1 MQPNTRDR
9 IIETGAE
16 IIHRKGFNHTG
27 IQEILNAASVP
38 KGSFY
43 NYFKSKDD
51 FGLQIIDY
59 FSAHFKRIAKETLE
73 DTTVSPLN
81 RIYGFL
87 TAFMEY
93 FESQNYAGGCP
104 IGNLAQEMGDLS
116 PAFRKKLSEA
126 IDMMVDAYSRVLARA
141 QRDGKI
147 LKSLD
152 IRDTASFI
160 VAGWHGAIIQ
170 MKLTQSLAPLKN
182 HRKFIFDHILKKWT
196 QVILQPNRT
205 ANIFY

>member
-1 MQPNTRDR
+1 MKQSYFRKTVNGDLRMQANTRAR

-27 IQEILNAASVP
+27 IQEILNAANVP

-59 FSAHFKRIAKETLE
+59 FSAHFKRIARETLE
-73 DTTVSPLN
+73 DTRVSPLN
-81 RIYGFL
+81 RIYRFL
-87 TAFMEY
+87 SAFMEY
-93 FESQNYAGGCP
+93 FESQNFAGGCP

-126 IDMMVDAYSRVLARA
+126 IDMMVDAYSQVLAAA
-141 QRDGKI
+141 QNDRKI
-147 LKSLD
+147 SKNLN
-152 IRDTASFI
+152 INDTASFI
-160 VAGWHGAIIQ
+160 IASWHGAIIQ
-170 MKLTQSLAPLKN
+170 MKLSQNLAPLKN
-182 HRKFIFDHILKKWT
+182 HRKFIFDYILIK
-196 QVILQPNRT
+196 
-205 ANIFY
+205 

>member
-9 IIETGAE
+9 IIEIGAE

-27 IQEILNAASVP
+27 IQEILNAANVP

-59 FSAHFKRIAKETLE
+59 FLDHFKQIAKETLE
-73 DTTVSPLN
+73 DTRVSPLS
-81 RIYGFL
+81 RIYAFL

-116 PAFRKKLSEA
+116 PAFREKLSEA
-126 IDMMVDAYSRVLARA
+126 IDMMVDAFSHVLAAA
-141 QRDGKI
+141 QNDYKI
-147 LKSLD
+147 PESLD
-152 IRDTASFI
+152 INDTASFI
-160 VAGWHGAIIQ
+160 IASWHGAIIQ
-170 MKLTQSLAPLKN
+170 MKLVQNLDPLKN
-182 HRKFIFDHILKKWT
+182 HRKFIFDYILKGDLK
-196 QVILQPNRT
+196 
-205 ANIFY
+205 

>member
-27 IQEILNAASVP
+27 IQEILNAAGVP

-43 NYFKSKDD
+43 NYFKSKDE

-59 FSAHFKRIAKETLE
+59 FSAHFKRIANETLE
-73 DTTVSPLN
+73 DTRVSPLS
-81 RIYGFL
+81 RIYAFL

-116 PAFRKKLSEA
+116 PAFRKRLSEA
-126 IDMMVDAYSRVLARA
+126 IDMMVDAYSQVLAVA
-141 QRDGKI
+141 QNDGKI
-147 LKSLD
+147 LKNLD
-152 IRDTASFI
+152 IKETASFI
-160 VAGWHGAIIQ
+160 IASWHGAIIQ
-170 MKLTQSLAPLKN
+170 MKLSQSLAPLKN
-182 HRKFIFDHILKKWT
+182 HRKFVFDHILRK
-196 QVILQPNRT
+196 
-205 ANIFY
+205 

>member
-27 IQEILNAASVP
+27 IQEILNATDVP

-43 NYFKSKDD
+43 NYFKSKQD

-59 FSAHFKRIAKETLE
+59 YSEHFNELARETLE
-73 DTTVSPLN
+73 DARVSPLN
-81 RIYGFL
+81 RIYRFL
-87 TAFMEY
+87 TAFIEY
-93 FESQNYAGGCP
+93 FESQNYKGGCP

-116 PAFRKKLSEA
+116 PKFRKKLKEA
-126 IDMMVDAYSRVLARA
+126 IDTMVDAYARA
-141 QRDGKI
+141 LTEARKDGKI
-147 LKSLD
+147 SKSLD
-152 IRDTASFI
+152 VRETAYFI

-170 MKLTQSLAPLKN
+170 MKLTKSPEPLKS
-182 HRKFIFDHILKKWT
+182 HRKFIFDHILKK
-196 QVILQPNRT
+196 
-205 ANIFY
+205 

>member
-1 MQPNTRDR
+1 MHPNTRDR

-27 IQEILNAASVP
+27 IQEILNSANVP

-43 NYFKSKDD
+43 NYFKSKQD

-59 FSAHFKRIAKETLE
+59 FSAHFKQIAAETLE
-73 DTTVSPLN
+73 DTRVSPLN
-81 RIYGFL
+81 RIYRFL

-93 FESQNYAGGCP
+93 FESQNFAGGCP

-116 PAFRKKLSEA
+116 PVFREKLSET
-126 IDMMVDAYSRVLARA
+126 IDMMIDAYQQVLAEA
-141 QRDGKI
+141 QKDRKI
-147 LKSLD
+147 SKNLD

-160 VAGWHGAIIQ
+160 VAAWHGAIIQ
-170 MKLTQSLAPLKN
+170 MKLTQDLAPLKN
-182 HRKFIFDHILKKWT
+182 HRKFIFDYILKK
-196 QVILQPNRT
+196 
-205 ANIFY
+205 

>member
-1 MQPNTRDR
+1 MQSNTRDR

-27 IQEILNAASVP
+27 IQEILNAAGVP

-43 NYFKSKDD
+43 NYFKSKDE

-59 FSAHFKRIAKETLE
+59 FSAHFKRIAMETLE
-73 DTTVSPLN
+73 DTRVSPLS
-81 RIYGFL
+81 RIYAFL

-104 IGNLAQEMGDLS
+104 IGNLAQEMGDIS

-126 IDMMVDAYSRVLARA
+126 IDLMVETYSQVLAVA
-141 QRDGKI
+141 QNDGKI
-147 LKSLD
+147 LKNLD
-152 IRDTASFI
+152 IKETASFI
-160 VAGWHGAIIQ
+160 IASWHGAVIQ
-170 MKLTQSLAPLKN
+170 MKLTQSLDPLKT
-182 HRKFIFDHILKKWT
+182 HRKFVFDHILKK
-196 QVILQPNRT
+196 
-205 ANIFY
+205 

>member
-1 MQPNTRDR
+1 MQPNTKDR

-81 RIYGFL
+81 RIYRFL
-87 TAFMEY
+87 TALMEY

-126 IDMMVDAYSRVLARA
+126 MDMMVDAYSRVLATA
-141 QRDGKI
+141 QKDGKI
-147 LKSLD
+147 LKNLD
-152 IRDTASFI
+152 IRDTACFI

-170 MKLTQSLAPLKN
+170 MKLTKSLAPLKN
-182 HRKFIFDHILKKWT
+182 HRKFIFDYILKK
-196 QVILQPNRT
+196 
-205 ANIFY
+205 

>member
-1 MQPNTRDR
+1 MSSGITTIYGRDGMQSNTRDK
-9 IIETGAE
+9 IIETGAD

-27 IQEILNAASVP
+27 IQEILNAANVP

-59 FSAHFKRIAKETLE
+59 FSAHFKRIARETLE
-73 DTTVSPLN
+73 DTRVSPLS
-81 RIYGFL
+81 RIYAFL

-104 IGNLAQEMGDLS
+104 IGNLSQEMGDLS
-116 PAFRKKLSEA
+116 PVFREKLGEA
-126 IDMMVDAYSRVLARA
+126 VDMMVDAYKQVLTAA
-141 QRDGKI
+141 QNDGKI
-147 LKSLD
+147 SKNLD
-152 IRDTASFI
+152 IQDTAGFI

-182 HRKFIFDHILKKWT
+182 HRRFVFDHILKK
-196 QVILQPNRT
+196 
-205 ANIFY
+205 

>member
-1 MQPNTRDR
+1 MQPNTKDR

-43 NYFKSKDD
+43 NYFNSKDE

-59 FSAHFKRIAKETLE
+59 FSAHFKRIAEETLE
-73 DTTVSPLN
+73 DTRVSPLS
-81 RIYGFL
+81 RIYAFL
-87 TAFMEY
+87 TTFMEY

-116 PAFRKKLSEA
+116 PAFRKRLSEA
-126 IDMMVDAYSRVLARA
+126 IDMMVDAYSQVLAAA
-141 QRDGKI
+141 QKDGKI

-152 IRDTASFI
+152 IRDTATFI
-160 VAGWHGAIIQ
+160 IASWHGAIIQ
-170 MKLTQSLAPLKN
+170 MKLAQSLAPLKN
-182 HRKFIFDHILKKWT
+182 HRKFIFDHILKK
-196 QVILQPNRT
+196 
-205 ANIFY
+205 

>member
-1 MQPNTRDR
+1 MQSNTRDR

-182 HRKFIFDHILKKWT
+182 HRKFIFDHILKK
-196 QVILQPNRT
+196 
-205 ANIFY
+205 

>member
-1 MQPNTRDR
+1 MQPNTRNR

-27 IQEILNAASVP
+27 IQEILNAAGVP

-81 RIYGFL
+81 RIYGFFL
-87 TAFMEY
+87 GFKLLIIFRPTLSALPKKRWKTPRFHRSTEY
-93 FESQNYAGGCP
+93 TGF
-104 IGNLAQEMGDLS
+104 
-116 PAFRKKLSEA
+116 
-126 IDMMVDAYSRVLARA
+126 
-141 QRDGKI
+141 
-147 LKSLD
+147 
-152 IRDTASFI
+152 
-160 VAGWHGAIIQ
+160 
-170 MKLTQSLAPLKN
+170 
-182 HRKFIFDHILKKWT
+182 
-196 QVILQPNRT
+196 
-205 ANIFY
+205 

>member
-1 MQPNTRDR
+1 MQQNTRNR

-27 IQEILNAASVP
+27 IQEILNAAGVP

-126 IDMMVDAYSRVLARA
+126 IDMMVDAYSRVLAAA
-141 QRDGKI
+141 QKDDKI

-182 HRKFIFDHILKKWT
+182 HRKFIFDYILKK
-196 QVILQPNRT
+196 
-205 ANIFY
+205 

>member
-1 MQPNTRDR
+1 MGATTREKL
-9 IIETGAE
+9 IETGAE

-27 IQEILNAASVP
+27 IQEILSAAGVP

-43 NYFKSKDD
+43 NYFKSKED
-51 FGLQIIDY
+51 FGLKIIDH
-59 FSAHFKRIAKETLE
+59 FSAHFSQIAKQTLE
-73 DTTVSPLN
+73 DSSISPLN

-87 TAFMEY
+87 TAFMDY

-116 PAFRKKLSEA
+116 PAFRQKLRQA
-126 IDMMVDAYSRVLARA
+126 IDKMIDAYSQVLAAA
-141 QRDGKI
+141 QEDGKI
-147 LKSLD
+147 LKNLD

-170 MKLTQSLAPLKN
+170 MKLNQNLAPLKN
-182 HRKFIFDHILKKWT
+182 HRKFVFDHVLKK
-196 QVILQPNRT
+196 
-205 ANIFY
+205 

>member
-1 MQPNTRDR
+1 MQANTRDR

-27 IQEILNAASVP
+27 IQEILNAANVP

-59 FSAHFKRIAKETLE
+59 FSAHFKRIARETLE
-73 DTTVSPLN
+73 DTRVSPLN
-81 RIYGFL
+81 RIYRFL
-87 TAFMEY
+87 SAFMEY
-93 FESQNYAGGCP
+93 FESQNFAGGCP

-126 IDMMVDAYSRVLARA
+126 IDMMVDAYSQVLAAA
-141 QRDGKI
+141 QNDRKI
-147 LKSLD
+147 SKNLN
-152 IRDTASFI
+152 INDTASFI
-160 VAGWHGAIIQ
+160 IASWHGAIIQ
-170 MKLTQSLAPLKN
+170 MKLSQNLAPLKN
-182 HRKFIFDHILKKWT
+182 HRKFIFDYILIK
-196 QVILQPNRT
+196 
-205 ANIFY
+205 

>member
-1 MQPNTRDR
+1 MLANTRER

-27 IQEILNAASVP
+27 IQEILNAAKVP

-43 NYFKSKDD
+43 NYFKSKED
-51 FGLQIIDY
+51 FGLQIVDY
-59 FSAHFKRIAKETLE
+59 FLANFTRVAKKTLE
-73 DTTVSPLN
+73 DTSVSPLN
-81 RIYGFL
+81 RLYGFL

-116 PAFRKKLSEA
+116 PAFRQKLKDA
-126 IDMMVDAYSRVLARA
+126 IDMMAEAYTRVLAEA
-141 QRDGKI
+141 QEARKI
-147 LKSLD
+147 SKNFD
-152 IRDTASFI
+152 VKEASYFI

-170 MKLTQSLAPLKN
+170 MKLKKSIAPLEN
-182 HRKFIFDHILKKWT
+182 HRKFVFEHILKK
-196 QVILQPNRT
+196 
-205 ANIFY
+205 

>member
-16 IIHRKGFNHTG
+16 IVHRKGFNHTG
-27 IQEILNAASVP
+27 IQEILNAAGVP

-43 NYFKSKDD
+43 NYFKSKED

-59 FSAHFKRIAKETLE
+59 FSAHFQQIAKKTLE
-73 DTTVSPLN
+73 DNRISPLS
-81 RIYGFL
+81 RIYAFL
-87 TAFMEY
+87 TAFMQH
-93 FESQNYAGGCP
+93 FESQNYAGGCA

-126 IDMMVDAYSRVLARA
+126 MDMMVDAYSRVLAAA
-141 QRDGKI
+141 QIDGKI
-147 LKSLD
+147 KKSLN

-160 VAGWHGAIIQ
+160 IASWHGAIIQ
-170 MKLTQSLAPLKN
+170 MKLTRSLNPLKN
-182 HRKFIFDHILKKWT
+182 HRKFIFDHLLKK
-196 QVILQPNRT
+196 
-205 ANIFY
+205 

>member
-16 IIHRKGFNHTG
+16 IIHLKGFNHTG
-27 IQEILNAASVP
+27 IQEILNAAGVP

-59 FSAHFKRIAKETLE
+59 FSAHFQQIAKKSLE
-73 DTTVSPLN
+73 DTRISPLS
-81 RIYGFL
+81 RIYTFL

-104 IGNLAQEMGDLS
+104 IGNLAQEMGGLS

-126 IDMMVDAYSRVLARA
+126 MDMMIDTYSQVLSAA
-141 QRDGKI
+141 QNDGKI
-147 LKSLD
+147 MKSLN
-152 IRDTASFI
+152 IKDTARFI
-160 VAGWHGAIIQ
+160 IASWHGAVIQ
-170 MKLTQSLAPLKN
+170 MKLTRSLDPLKN
-182 HRKFIFDHILKKWT
+182 HRKFIFDHLLKK
-196 QVILQPNRT
+196 
-205 ANIFY
+205 

>member
-1 MQPNTRDR
+1 MQLNTREK
-9 IIETGAE
+9 IIAAGAE

-27 IQEILNAASVP
+27 IQEILNAAHVP
-38 KGSFY
+38 SGSFY

-59 FSAHFKRIAKETLE
+59 FTAHFNQIAKETLE
-73 DTTVSPLN
+73 DTKVSPLN
-81 RIYGFL
+81 RIYRFL

-93 FESQNYAGGCP
+93 FESQNYTGGCP
-104 IGNLAQEMGDLS
+104 IGNLSQEMGDLS
-116 PAFRKKLSEA
+116 PAFRKKLREA
-126 IDMMVDAYSRVLARA
+126 IDMMVDAYSPVLAAA
-141 QRDGKI
+141 QKDGKI

-152 IRDTASFI
+152 IKDTASFI

-182 HRKFIFDHILKKWT
+182 HRKFIFDHILKK
-196 QVILQPNRT
+196 
-205 ANIFY
+205 